1 MRRKIQ
7 DGFDQNEECK
17 ELTSCICLVGV

>member
-1 MRRKIQ
+1 MGRKIQ

-17 ELTSCICLVGV
+17 ELTSCICLEGV